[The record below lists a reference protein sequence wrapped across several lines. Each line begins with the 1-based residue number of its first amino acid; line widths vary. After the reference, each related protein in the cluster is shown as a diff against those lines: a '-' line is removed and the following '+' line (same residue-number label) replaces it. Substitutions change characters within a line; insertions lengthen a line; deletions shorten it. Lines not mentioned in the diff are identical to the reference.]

1 MRVGGT
7 RIALAILLSC
17 PLCSARLK
25 HCRTTRRDMHRFIP
39 EGCFLEA
46 GLESLTLPADF
57 FWMGPAACEHCV
69 RLQAVDISQ
78 TEISEI
84 LGGTFAHCSQ
94 LQQLKLAKTVRRI
107 GQDALLNC
115 TSLGVLHTP
124 PALLYMSKRA
134 FAGCT
139 QLRKLV
145 RVGKKGTWRGT
156 YAEPDAFELCAKLVL
171 PTWIRLLPKPT
182 DGQEEWADF
191 MRSCAEANLS

>member
-1 MRVGGT
+1 
-7 RIALAILLSC
+7 
-17 PLCSARLK
+17 
-25 HCRTTRRDMHRFIP
+25 
-39 EGCFLEA
+39 
-46 GLESLTLPADF
+46 
-57 FWMGPAACEHCV
+57 MGPAAFEHCI

-107 GQDALLNC
+107 GRDALLNC
-115 TSLGVLHTP
+115 TSLGVLHTL
-124 PALLYMSKRA
+124 PALLYIHKRA

-156 YAEPDAFELCAKLVL
+156 YAELAL